1 MEIQANPDYESLKLI
16 LFISGSLILVLLAVV
31 GFFLR
36 QQVTVS
42 QNLTNAVNELTVAI
56 NVIQSQEKDRHPV
69 HERRLNEH
77 STRITNHENRIRVIE
92 VEHKLFHPKCIRNE
106 ED

>member
-1 MEIQANPDYESLKLI
+1 MDYQSINPDYESLKLI
-16 LFISGSLILVLLAVV
+16 LFISGSLILVLLALV

-36 QQVTVS
+36 QQVIVS
-42 QNLTNAVNELTVAI
+42 QNLTEAVNELTIAI

-77 STRITNHENRIRVIE
+77 SSRISDHERRLGVIE
-92 VEHKLFHPKCIRNE
+92 VEP
-106 ED
+106 DT

>member
-1 MEIQANPDYESLKLI
+1 MDYQSINPDYESLKLI
-16 LFISGSLILVLLAVV
+16 LFISGSLILVLLALV

-36 QQVTVS
+36 QQVIVS
-42 QNLTNAVNELTVAI
+42 QNLTEAVNELTIAI

-77 STRITNHENRIRVIE
+77 SSRIADHERRIGVIE
-92 VEHKLFHPKCIRNE
+92 VEHKLFHPNCIKK
-106 ED
+106 